1 MLAYLRGNLTD
12 EGEEVGERN
21 DANEDPTMGGYPPH
35 HQLTLVE
42 KEQTGN

>member
-1 MLAYLRGNLTD
+1 MLANLPGNFTG
-12 EGEEVGERN
+12 EGEEVGERD
-21 DANEDPTMGGYPPH
+21 DAKEDPTMGGCQPH